1 MILLL
6 LLLLSS
12 ECLVTAQEF
21 TITLGYRHIF
31 VHCSPMSNK
40 IQFKATANTKMQ
52 QCRIFSTFFL
62 LVRCSLMNN
71 KIQIKATTI
80 CINVEYLALLTQL
93 KSVHRNNCTEQSLYW
108 ESIVTK
114 VKLRDNFFN
123 CKIGNTIYLQI
134 YTFDPGKQRSTKV
147 LLWINKH

>member
-12 ECLVTAQEF
+12 ECLVTAEEF

-40 IQFKATANTKMQ
+40 IQFKSTPKCNNVEYLAL
-52 QCRIFSTFFL
+52 FS

-71 KIQIKATTI
+71 KIDIKAPTI
-80 CINVEYLALLTQL
+80 CINVEYLALLAQL
-93 KSVHRNNCTEQSLYW
+93 KSVHHNNCTEQSLYW

-114 VKLRDNFFN
+114 IKLRVNFFN
-123 CKIGNTIYLQI
+123 
-134 YTFDPGKQRSTKV
+134 S
-147 LLWINKH
+147 

>member
-12 ECLVTAQEF
+12 ECLVTAEEF

-40 IQFKATANTKMQ
+40 IQFKSTPKCNNVEYLALF
-52 QCRIFSTFFL
+52 FS
-62 LVRCSLMNN
+62 LVHCSLMNN
-71 KIQIKATTI
+71 KIHIKATTI
-80 CINVEYLALLTQL
+80 CINVKYLALLAQL
-93 KSVHRNNCTEQSLYW
+93 KSVHHNNCTEQSVYW

-114 VKLRDNFFN
+114 IKLRVNFFN
-123 CKIGNTIYLQI
+123 
-134 YTFDPGKQRSTKV
+134 S
-147 LLWINKH
+147 